1 MLYSLLEVVSH
12 CPAFQTSICTKS
24 RERDVD
30 SLATLCGT
38 GMDDGFT
45 TPGSHMLKVYKA
57 LKHLAIEHSG
67 QIEHKLKKKN
77 FIRLLALKNEKRR
90 RKGTKAVKN
99 NEKL

>member
-1 MLYSLLEVVSH
+1 M
-12 CPAFQTSICTKS
+12 
-24 RERDVD
+24 D

-57 LKHLAIEHSG
+57 LKHLAIEYRG

-77 FIRLLALKNEKRR
+77 VIRLLALKNEKRR